1 MQEASWLDSTN
12 SLMQITSPAFNLQ
25 ICPTAPR
32 QDLQQHQLHSG
43 LTLEI
48 RSGIG
53 AKLQEA
59 SERHLRNDYHST
71 HPPHLGHHI
80 YILSRS
86 INPVASRSDNSYHCH
101 IQTLQRRIKMKNL
114 IAKTPARAFHR
125 LPQEA

>member
-1 MQEASWLDSTN
+1 M
-12 SLMQITSPAFNLQ
+12 
-25 ICPTAPR
+25 
-32 QDLQQHQLHSG
+32 
-43 LTLEI
+43 
-48 RSGIG
+48 
-53 AKLQEA
+53 QEA

-101 IQTLQRRIKMKNL
+101 IQTLQRRIKMKTSINNL
-114 IAKTPARAFHR
+114 IAKKLARAFHR